1 MMIDPVYR
9 LDLYGLSSKLSQR
22 HWAHLVQEHFSDHP
36 DVVAKAKAALT
47 AEGSAVVQAAFGN
60 VQYKWARERQ
70 PDGKFIDKSFD
81 GMLKDYRE
89 GGRHGRDEELHLR
102 SELPHAQRPR
112 SRDCR
117 RARQFETLGGSSSS
131 RANWDSIAAIALWR

>member
-47 AEGSAVVQAAFGN
+47 AEESAVVQAAFGN

-81 GMLKDYRE
+81 GMLKDIALTRLVD
-89 GGRHGRDEELHLR
+89 GL
-102 SELPHAQRPR
+102 
-112 SRDCR
+112 
-117 RARQFETLGGSSSS
+117 RQFRDAS
-131 RANWDSIAAIALWR
+131 AAAVLHVRIGIQ

>member
-1 MMIDPVYR
+1 MIDPVYR

-47 AEGSAVVQAAFGN
+47 AEESAVVQAAFGN
-60 VQYKWARERQ
+60 VQYKWPRERQ

-81 GMLKDYRE
+81 GMLKDIEKAE
-89 GGRHGRDEELHLR
+89 GTAAMKNFIYEVSYTCTAPTLTRLSTGCD
-102 SELPHAQRPR
+102 S
-112 SRDCR
+112 SRR
-117 RARQFETLGGSSSS
+117 LGGSSSS

>member
-47 AEGSAVVQAAFGN
+47 AEESAVVQAALEMFNTSGRGN
-60 VQYKWARERQ
+60 DS
-70 PDGKFIDKSFD
+70 P
-81 GMLKDYRE
+81 M
-89 GGRHGRDEELHLR
+89 
-102 SELPHAQRPR
+102 
-112 SRDCR
+112 
-117 RARQFETLGGSSSS
+117 GSSSTS
-131 RANWDSIAAIALWR
+131 HSMEC

>member
-47 AEGSAVVQAAFGN
+47 AEESAVVQAAFGN
-60 VQYKWARERQ
+60 VQYKSRYAARGSLTLTTRAVAVGDASHRNCRQ
-70 PDGKFIDKSFD
+70 AF
-81 GMLKDYRE
+81 
-89 GGRHGRDEELHLR
+89 
-102 SELPHAQRPR
+102 AT
-112 SRDCR
+112 
-117 RARQFETLGGSSSS
+117 A
-131 RANWDSIAAIALWR
+131 

>member
-47 AEGSAVVQAAFGN
+47 AEESAVVQAAFGN

-81 GMLKDYRE
+81 GMLKDI
-89 GGRHGRDEELHLR
+89 DFDQWI
-102 SELPHAQRPR
+102 ANTQA
-112 SRDCR
+112 R
-117 RARQFETLGGSSSS
+117 RA
-131 RANWDSIAAIALWR
+131 AADPGASHAGP